1 MAYIY
6 KFINKHY
13 NVYILYLILNLPPAS
28 HSKKPD
34 LNLYTNLKYVIIC
47 T

>member
-1 MAYIY
+1 MAYIC
-6 KFINKHY
+6 KFIDNHN

-47 T
+47 I